1 MPQGSSWTQWQQP
14 WSQKKERKDAK
25 DKSKGKGNGTASAPK
40 PSFPAYDSGGS
51 SYASSGKANVSSEE
65 MLKAALQEIVVK
77 NQLAVPD
84 QFKGLLKDNLAT
96 SLTADQKVI
105 NQKRKLLSRLER
117 LRGAQQRKAEQ
128 FENFKKE
135 LREHLAKE
143 QSRFDK
149 ETLEITQALEET
161 QSTLDRLLKGDVE
174 DTMEES
180 MEADEFELWVQENK
194 EDSKKDP
201 KLDGLSAAP
210 TRDPAMEDALR
221 MTQENQKLLAQ
232 QMHDMQAQMSY
243 MVNALRTPMANT
255 APAPFSPANVVS
267 SPDSATK
274 QRRRALEPFARTNRS
289 EPYTTPKE
297 TPTSLESLD
306 GTSWR
311 EGVFV
316 IWCKVT
322 SMATMDRFHLLGL
335 HVTMSL
341 PSSTTRTW
349 R

>member
-1 MPQGSSWTQWQQP
+1 MPQGSSWGQWQQP

-25 DKSKGKGNGTASAPK
+25 DKSKGKGTGAANTPK
-40 PSFPAYDSGGS
+40 PSLPAYDSGGS

-84 QFKGLLKDNLAT
+84 QFKELLKDDLAT
-96 SLTADQKVI
+96 SLTADQKMI

-117 LRGAQQRKAEQ
+117 LRGAQQRKADQ

-135 LREHLAKE
+135 LRDHLARE

-149 ETLEITQALEET
+149 ETMEITQALEET

-174 DTMEES
+174 ETMEES
-180 MEADEFELWVQENK
+180 MEADEFEMWVKEIK

-201 KLDGLSAAP
+201 KSDGPSAVP
-210 TRDPAMEDALR
+210 TRDPAVDEALR

-243 MVNALRTPMANT
+243 MVNALKTPMVNT

-274 QRRRALEPFARTNRS
+274 QKRRAVEPFSRSNRS
-289 EPYTTPKE
+289 EPYNRPKE
-297 TPTSLESLD
+297 TPNSLESLD
-306 GTSWR
+306 GTS
-311 EGVFV
+311 
-316 IWCKVT
+316 
-322 SMATMDRFHLLGL
+322 
-335 HVTMSL
+335 
-341 PSSTTRTW
+341 
-349 R
+349 